1 MSEATPRGRC
11 DANLDSLPMAKPA
24 KTRPTAAVGCT
35 RHLTG
40 TLDQLGEARGG
51 ERRAF
56 RPLATGAWRG
66 RLNCPWFPVEPA
78 ATLGG
83 PRQEREAEMTF
94 DEEKRGWAF
103 AGAEGLDKRI
113 AACEKLAETD
123 AQREE
128 LASMRRRL
136 AEMRGK

>member
-1 MSEATPRGRC
+1 M
-11 DANLDSLPMAKPA
+11 
-24 KTRPTAAVGCT
+24 
-35 RHLTG
+35 
-40 TLDQLGEARGG
+40 
-51 ERRAF
+51 
-56 RPLATGAWRG
+56 
-66 RLNCPWFPVEPA
+66 EPA

-83 PRQEREAEMTF
+83 PRQERETEMTF

-103 AGAEGLDKRI
+103 AGAEGLEKRI

-136 AEMRGK
+136 ADMRRK